1 MRFEASDHLDAELAD
16 LLAQGVAI
24 EAEQL
29 RRADLVA
36 ARRRQ
41 RNRHQ
46 RPLHFADDAV
56 IESRWRQPFAIFGEM
71 RREVALFNVKGEFR
85 AVDNRC
91 LHEGGPFCRGSVVNW
106 TVTCPRHHWHY
117 DLRTG
122 EAIGRPGR
130 RLRCYPVEVQGD
142 QVYVRMPR
150 RGALNGIQELLR
162 GLAHVG

>member
-1 MRFEASDHLDAELAD
+1 MEEAMVLAARIED
-16 LLAQGVAI
+16 LAAGQGV
-24 EAEQL
+24 
-29 RRADLVA
+29 LVG
-36 ARRRQ
+36 
-41 RNRHQ
+41 HQ
-46 RPLHFADDAV
+46 
-56 IESRWRQPFAIFGEM
+56 G
-71 RREVALFNVKGEFR
+71 REVALFQVNGEYH

-91 LHEGGPFCRGSVVNW
+91 LHEGGPICQGSVVNW

-130 RLRCYPVEVQGD
+130 RLRTYPVEVRGD

-150 RGALNGIQELLR
+150 KGPLTGIGQLLR